1 MKRAKRFLAL
11 GICAALLMAMMAG
24 CGGAPSSA
32 APASSSGSAGSTSQA
47 VEGNEEHLNITVGYW
62 DVEAALANRET
73 DTVLQTIEEKFN
85 VTFEPVNVTWDDY
98 SQKFQLWAS
107 SDSLPDLFA
116 SDVRTTA
123 TFAEWANDG
132 LLHEIP
138 QDLSAYPNLEKYL
151 NSPEADTCMVGDKMY
166 CIFRQTYTEQAET
179 VEDRSIVY
187 RWDLAQKAGITEEP
201 TNWEEFRTMIKA
213 IIEADPEGKNIQ
225 GMTACG
231 PDYPVGVFF
240 TYSMPAAVVG
250 GNTFRW
256 VDNGDGTYVPAYF
269 AGENLGDAAVPTWQL
284 LRDMYREGTIEADIA
299 LATNDQAYNKFLN
312 GQCAAMLA
320 TGFCGPW
327 EGMIQYWE
335 EVNGSNY
342 ADAVKCLDLMPGV
355 DGNAYYWIWDYAWS
369 ESYISSKV
377 DDVKMDRIL
386 QIYDYLLSDEGVMLS
401 RYGVEGDTYEI
412 VDGKYIQE
420 SEDRA
425 IKYPSTAMFHDL
437 VAWTPELPNGY
448 EFKSIIPQELLDISE
463 ARVEAARNA
472 PVPEFDTRYTDIFI
486 SLGTDFGLSLA
497 DDMLTIMTGNQ
508 PVEEMWQA
516 ILENYKS
523 QGPEDIIEQV
533 NAKAKE
539 LGYQS

>member
-32 APASSSGSAGSTSQA
+32 APVSSSGSAGSTSQA

-151 NSPEADTCMVGDKMY
+151 NSP
-166 CIFRQTYTEQAET
+166 
-179 VEDRSIVY
+179 
-187 RWDLAQKAGITEEP
+187 
-201 TNWEEFRTMIKA
+201 
-213 IIEADPEGKNIQ
+213 EADPEGKNIQ

-497 DDMLTIMTGNQ
+497 DDMLTIMTGDQ

-523 QGPEDIIEQV
+523 QGLEDIIEQV